1 MIAKAITMKLFQLL
15 KIQYVNF
22 VTLLAK
28 LAHLAL
34 YHLVAHVIQPFNLEI
49 YQTIIASA
57 KVITLIPLQ
66 QVKIQ
71 FANNVF
77 KLV

>member
-1 MIAKAITMKLFQLL
+1 MTTDQIYFAL
-15 KIQYVNF
+15 F

-28 LAHLAL
+28 LAHLTL
-34 YHLVAHVIQPFNLEI
+34 YHPVAHVIQPFNLEI

-57 KVITLIPLQ
+57 KLITLIPLQ

-71 FANNVF
+71 FVNLATIV
-77 KLV
+77 V